1 MNDTSSQRPSR
12 AHEAPEGIAARRVT
26 AAFLLTFCLGGALAA
41 GAYLLL
47 RTRQERARPAG
58 QFTEANLTLRERVSE
73 VLQQPYDVAHPI
85 PDAKQRAADA
95 LEHFGWVD
103 RQRAIIRIPVS
114 RAMQWMAARHTTA
127 LDGGGTAP

>member
-12 AHEAPEGIAARRVT
+12 AHEAPEGVASWRVT

-47 RTRQERARPAG
+47 RARQERDRPSG
-58 QFTEANLTLRERVSE
+58 QFPEAHLTLHERVSE
-73 VLQQPYDVAHPI
+73 VLQQPYEVAHPV

-103 RQRAIIRIPVS
+103 RSRAVVRIPVS

-127 LDGGGTAP
+127 LEGGEAAP